1 MMAMTDILV
10 DSRLD
15 RLEARLDRID
25 DRFDRMR
32 DERFWTMHRRIR
44 WVYSV
49 AIAVEI
55 AGFLVI
61 AATKL

>member
-1 MMAMTDILV
+1 MLAMADTLV
-10 DSRLD
+10 DSRVD

-25 DRFDRMR
+25 DRFDRIR

-44 WVYSV
+44 WVFSI

-55 AGFLVI
+55 VGILVI